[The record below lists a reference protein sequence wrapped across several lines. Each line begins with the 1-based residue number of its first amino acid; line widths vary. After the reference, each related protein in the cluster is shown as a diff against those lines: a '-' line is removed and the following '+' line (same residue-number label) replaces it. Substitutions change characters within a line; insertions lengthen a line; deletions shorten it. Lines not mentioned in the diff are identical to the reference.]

1 MSDLTQQLGEQTLHK
16 VKLEKTLQKMA
27 VLVEETKAK
36 NKLNDGV
43 IQRLDKANQQMS
55 QFLSRLGLENQRLKK
70 QCGIEE

>member
-1 MSDLTQQLGEQTLHK
+1 
-16 VKLEKTLQKMA
+16 MA